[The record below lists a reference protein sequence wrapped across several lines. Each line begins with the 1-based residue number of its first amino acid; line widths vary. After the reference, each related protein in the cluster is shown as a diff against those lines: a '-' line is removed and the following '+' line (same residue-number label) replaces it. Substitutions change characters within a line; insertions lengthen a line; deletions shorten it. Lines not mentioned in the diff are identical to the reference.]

1 MLRSRSSI
9 QRVHAAGKYLFENG
23 EKFYIK
29 GVSYGPFAP
38 NSRGEPF
45 PEIDQLRRDFCH
57 IGDLGG
63 NSVRIYFP
71 PPIWFLD
78 EAADAGLRVLI
89 DVPWEKH
96 RCFFEDWSAQQDA
109 RRRVSDTAHT
119 MGNHPAVLGMS
130 VVNEIPVDVVRF
142 YGRSRVE
149 QFVDE
154 LMDSAKQI
162 APECLVTFV
171 NFPTTEFLTPTLC
184 DFWTFNVYVHDEQK
198 LGGYLDRLQH
208 IAGNKPLV
216 LGEYGIDTIREGE
229 EEQARLLQMHLRCGF
244 RHGLSGSFIFAYTD
258 DWFTGGH
265 QIDDWAFG
273 VTRRDRSE
281 KPSAQMLR
289 WTWERLPHGDQKDW
303 PMVSV
308 VVCSYNGSATL
319 RDCLESLMALDYPD
333 YEVILVDDGSTDAT
347 AEIAADFPQ
356 IVFHRQK
363 NCGLSVAR
371 NVGAELARGEIIAYT
386 DSDCEADPH
395 WLRYLVQAMED
406 QQVEAIGG
414 PNVTPPGSSLTAC
427 CVAASPGN
435 PSHVM
440 LDDHR
445 AEHVPGCNMA
455 FKRSTLLGIGG
466 FDPQFRQAG
475 DDVDICWRF
484 LDADLPIG
492 YASGA
497 MVWHHRRPSVRA
509 YARQQKGYG
518 RSEAMVHFKHPQ
530 RCGAFGRSSWRG
542 IIYGDGAIGLPLLPQ
557 RIYHGQFGS
566 GLFQTIYRNNQWG
579 VWSVLLSLEWHLT
592 TAFLLLLAT
601 MYWPLA
607 IPGMVMVAGSLALA
621 TRSALKAPL
630 RNPHAW
636 WCRPLIGYLYILQ
649 PILRGWYRLTY
660 LLSNKRLP
668 VLPRPAVAHRP
679 QRKRIT
685 SNCWDLYWD
694 DHQSRGRE
702 QLLTE
707 VVSLARASR
716 WKGDY
721 HNAWAAWDIK
731 LVGSCWHD
739 ITIHTATE
747 ELGWPRRFTR
757 ARCALQLT
765 RFSRVALSAVAIWS
779 LVAVLTLSWVGLGI
793 GIVAGVLTAAGIFR
807 SRHRCLSAVT
817 RLVSYAAGRAGL
829 GESSAPET
837 GTEQPAEAD
846 DADQRNL
853 NDSKPGLFT
862 DGSDRAAIDVNSS
875 HDFSSVGAGNPGAS
889 RQLQSEPSRHD

>member
-1 MLRSRSSI
+1 MISPIGSLGRIS
-9 QRVHAAGKYLFENG
+9 AAGKYLVENG
-23 EKFYIK
+23 AKFYIK

-38 NSRGEPF
+38 NSRGEPL
-45 PEIDQLRRDFCH
+45 PEVDQLRRDFSH
-57 IGDLGG
+57 ICDLGG
-63 NSVRIYFP
+63 NSIRVYFP
-71 PPIWFLD
+71 PPIGFLD
-78 EAADAGLRVLI
+78 EAEHHGLKVLI

-96 RCFFEDWSAQQDA
+96 RCFFEDWSAQEDA
-109 RRRVSDTAHT
+109 RRRVIETART

-142 YGRSRVE
+142 YGRQRVE
-149 QFVDE
+149 RFIDE
-154 LMDSAKQI
+154 LLDSAKQI

-198 LGGYLDRLQH
+198 LGAYLDRLQH

-244 RHGLSGSFIFAYTD
+244 RHGLAGSFIFAYTD
-258 DWFTGGH
+258 DWFTGGY

-273 VTRRDRSE
+273 ITRRDRSE

-289 WTWERLPHGDQKDW
+289 STWERLPHGGQHHW
-303 PMVSV
+303 PKVSII
-308 VVCSYNGSATL
+308 VCSYNGATTL
-319 RDCLESLMALDYPD
+319 RDCLESLMAVDYPD

-347 AEIAADFPQ
+347 AEIAAEFPQ
-356 IVFHRQK
+356 VFYHHQK
-363 NCGLSVAR
+363 NRGLSVAR
-371 NVGAELARGEIIAYT
+371 NVGAELACGEILAYT
-386 DSDCEADPH
+386 DSDCEADPQ
-395 WLRYLVQAMED
+395 WLRCLVQAMED

-414 PNVTPPGSSLTAC
+414 PNVTPLSSSWTAC

-440 LDDHR
+440 LDDRH

-497 MVWHHRRPSVRA
+497 MVWHHRRPSLTA

-542 IIYGDGAIGLPLLPQ
+542 IIYGDGAVGLPLLPQ

-566 GLFQTIYRNNQWG
+566 GLFQTIYRHNDWG

-592 TAFLLLLAT
+592 AALLLALSL
-601 MYWPLA
+601 MAWPLA
-607 IPGMVMVAGSLALA
+607 IVSGLMWIGALALA
-621 TRSALKAPL
+621 ARSAWNAPL
-630 RNPHAW
+630 REPHPW
-636 WCRPLIGYLYILQ
+636 WCRPLIAYLYILQ
-649 PILRGWYRLTY
+649 PVLRGWYRLTY

-668 VLPRPAVAHRP
+668 VLPAPADAP
-679 QRKRIT
+679 PAQRKRIGG
-685 SNCWDLYWD
+685 NCWDLYWD
-694 DHQSRGRE
+694 DQQSRGRE
-702 QLLTE
+702 QLLPE
-707 VVSLARASR
+707 IVQLARRSG
-716 WKGDY
+716 WKGDFD
-721 HNAWAAWDIK
+721 NAWAAWDIK
-731 LVGSCWHD
+731 LVGTCWHD
-739 ITIHTATE
+739 ITIRTATE

-765 RFSRVALSAVAIWS
+765 RFSRLVIAAVAVWS
-779 LVAVLTLSWVGLGI
+779 LVAALTLSWLGLG
-793 GIVAGVLTAAGIFR
+793 VAIAAGAVASAGILR
-807 SRHRCLSAVT
+807 SRHRCLAAIT
-817 RLVSYAAGRAGL
+817 RLVICAAESVGMGRDA
-829 GESSAPET
+829 ADPV
-837 GTEQPAEAD
+837 AEHPHD
-846 DADQRNL
+846 SRSADQPDL
-853 NDSKPGLFT
+853 PGRRLRLDEAEQAT
-862 DGSDRAAIDVNSS
+862 SER
-875 HDFSSVGAGNPGAS
+875 
-889 RQLQSEPSRHD
+889 EPSRGYKSVGTRAPGSDQSMHSESTRYG